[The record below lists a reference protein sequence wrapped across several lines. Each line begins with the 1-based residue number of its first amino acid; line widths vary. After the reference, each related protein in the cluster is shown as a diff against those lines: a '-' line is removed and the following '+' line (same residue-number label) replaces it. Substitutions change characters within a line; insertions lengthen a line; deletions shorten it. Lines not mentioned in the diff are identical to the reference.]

1 MNKTKTGLVLII
13 GSIILGFID
22 GFSLLISNFLGRI
35 YCGDNY
41 MQPVEGIVGDVSCG
55 FNADMYF
62 MVFLISVMLIGIA
75 LIMTKK

>member
-1 MNKTKTGLVLII
+1 MNKKIGLVLII

-62 MVFLISVMLIGIA
+62 MAFLISVMLIGIA
-75 LIMTKK
+75 LIMIKK